1 MISIFSKYNQKREVK
16 EIIHDMGYY
25 YNQGPNDLFEILSQ
39 TFDMLKENKNKH
51 IYEIAIDLFNSWI
64 NHYLLGEETVLN
76 NLDIVIE
83 KEFLLSM
90 ANNSLNI
97 IQLLNSLMENIKEM
111 EVLKEEE
118 INDFIKLRKIMMR
131 IYYWFR

>member
-1 MISIFSKYNQKREVK
+1 
-16 EIIHDMGYY
+16 
-25 YNQGPNDLFEILSQ
+25 
-39 TFDMLKENKNKH
+39 
-51 IYEIAIDLFNSWI
+51 
-64 NHYLLGEETVLN
+64 
-76 NLDIVIE
+76 
-83 KEFLLSM
+83 M

-131 IYYWFR
+131 IYY

>member
-1 MISIFSKYNQKREVK
+1 
-16 EIIHDMGYY
+16 MGYY

-51 IYEIAIDLFNSWI
+51 IYEMAIDLFNSCI
-64 NHYLLGEETVLN
+64 NQYLLGEETVLN
-76 NLDIVIE
+76 NLHSVME
-83 KEFLLSM
+83 REFLLSM

-131 IYYWFR
+131 IYY

>member
-1 MISIFSKYNQKREVK
+1 
-16 EIIHDMGYY
+16 MGYY

-39 TFDMLKENKNKH
+39 TFDLLKEYKNNH
-51 IYEIAIDLFNSWI
+51 IYEMAIDLFNSCI
-64 NHYLLGEETVLN
+64 NQYLLGDETVLN

-97 IQLLNSLMENIKEM
+97 I
-111 EVLKEEE
+111 
-118 INDFIKLRKIMMR
+118 
-131 IYYWFR
+131 

>member
-1 MISIFSKYNQKREVK
+1 MV
-16 EIIHDMGYY
+16 
-25 YNQGPNDLFEILSQ
+25 
-39 TFDMLKENKNKH
+39 
-51 IYEIAIDLFNSWI
+51 IDLFNSWI

-97 IQLLNSLMENIKEM
+97 IQLLNSLME
-111 EVLKEEE
+111 
-118 INDFIKLRKIMMR
+118 KIE
-131 IYYWFR
+131 

>member
-90 ANNSLNI
+90 VNNSLNI
-97 IQLLNSLMENIKEM
+97 IQLLNSLME
-111 EVLKEEE
+111 
-118 INDFIKLRKIMMR
+118 KIE
-131 IYYWFR
+131 

>member
-1 MISIFSKYNQKREVK
+1 M
-16 EIIHDMGYY
+16 
-25 YNQGPNDLFEILSQ
+25 
-39 TFDMLKENKNKH
+39 
-51 IYEIAIDLFNSWI
+51 AIDLFNSSI
-64 NHYLLGEETVLN
+64 NQYLLGEETVLN
-76 NLDIVIE
+76 NLDIVME

-97 IQLLNSLMENIKEM
+97 IQLLNSLIENIKEM

-131 IYYWFR
+131 IYY